1 MKKLIYVL
9 AACAA
14 FVLGANANEAEFV
27 KNLKQSLNDK
37 NAQLISIDKLN
48 SLNGLNLLIVRSGD
62 KKEAFLASD
71 DGKSLVAVTEEPKL
85 ADAADAALFKTRT
98 QILKD
103 ARDAAALELLKSI
116 DPARFAYIESFDK
129 NNPYMTYIVGD
140 PECPYCAEEMKRITK
155 HLRNSNV
162 KLIFAPVHGKSAFIK
177 SALILKHLKALSPSD
192 QKGAIDVIEKYYNKD
207 AQVSDADVSKAEL
220 DAVYADTKTLFSKG
234 VIKSVPYVIKVKK

>member
-1 MKKLIYVL
+1 M
-9 AACAA
+9 
-14 FVLGANANEAEFV
+14 
-27 KNLKQSLNDK
+27 
-37 NAQLISIDKLN
+37 
-48 SLNGLNLLIVRSGD
+48 
-62 KKEAFLASD
+62 
-71 DGKSLVAVTEEPKL
+71 AVTEEPKL
-85 ADAADAALFKTRT
+85 ADAADAALFKMRT

-103 ARDAAALELLKSI
+103 ARDTAALELLKSI

-129 NNPYMTYIVGD
+129 NNPYVTYIVGD

-177 SALILKHLKALSPSD
+177 SALILKQLKALSPSD
-192 QKGAIDVIEKYYNKD
+192 QKGAIDVIEKYYDKD
-207 AQVSDADVSKAEL
+207 VQVSDANVSKAEL

>member
-1 MKKLIYVL
+1 MKKIIYVL

-14 FVLGANANEAEFV
+14 FALSANANEAEFV

-85 ADAADAALFKTRT
+85 ADAADVALFKMRT

-103 ARDAAALELLKSI
+103 AKDAAALELLKSI
-116 DPARFAYIESFDK
+116 NPTRFAYIESFDK
-129 NNPYMTYIVGD
+129 NNPYVTYIVGD

-177 SALILKHLKALSPSD
+177 SALILKQLKALSPSD
-192 QKGAIDVIEKYYNKD
+192 QKGAIDVIEKYYGKD
-207 AQVSDADVSKAEL
+207 VQVSDADVSKAEL
-220 DAVYADTKTLFSKG
+220 NAVYADTKTLFSKG

>member
-1 MKKLIYVL
+1 MKKIIYVL
-9 AACAA
+9 AVCAA

-48 SLNGLNLLIVRSGD
+48 SLNGLNLLIVRSGE

-85 ADAADAALFKTRT
+85 VDAADAALFKMRT

-103 ARDAAALELLKSI
+103 ARDIAALELLKSI

-129 NNPYMTYIVGD
+129 NNPFVTYIVGD
-140 PECPYCAEEMKRITK
+140 PECPYCVEEMKRITK

-207 AQVSDADVSKAEL
+207 AQVSDADVSKTEL

>member
-9 AACAA
+9 AVCAA
-14 FVLGANANEAEFV
+14 FALGANANEAEFV

-85 ADAADAALFKTRT
+85 ADAADAALFKMRT

-103 ARDAAALELLKSI
+103 DRNAAALELLKSI
-116 DPARFAYIESFDK
+116 NPARFAYIESFDK
-129 NNPYMTYIVGD
+129 NNPYVTYIVGD

>member
-1 MKKLIYVL
+1 MKKIIYVL

-71 DGKSLVAVTEEPKL
+71 DAKSLVLVTEEPKL
-85 ADAADAALFKTRT
+85 ADAADAALFKMRT
-98 QILKD
+98 KILKD

-129 NNPYMTYIVGD
+129 NNPYVTYIVGD

-177 SALILKHLKALSPSD
+177 SALVLKHLKALSPSD
-192 QKGAIDVIEKYYNKD
+192 QKGAIDVIEKYYDKD
-207 AQVSDADVSKAEL
+207 VQVSDADVSKAEL

-234 VIKSVPYVIKVKK
+234 VIKSVPYVIKAKK

>member
-1 MKKLIYVL
+1 MKKIIYVL
-9 AACAA
+9 AVCAA
-14 FVLGANANEAEFV
+14 FALGANANEAEFV

-71 DGKSLVAVTEEPKL
+71 DGKSLVAVTEDPKL
-85 ADAADAALFKTRT
+85 ADAADAVLFKMRT

-177 SALILKHLKALSPSD
+177 SALILKRLKALSPSD

>member
-1 MKKLIYVL
+1 MKKIIYVL

-71 DGKSLVAVTEEPKL
+71 DGKSLVAVTEDPKL
-85 ADAADAALFKTRT
+85 ADAADAALFKMRT

-116 DPARFAYIESFDK
+116 NPARFAYIESFDK
-129 NNPYMTYIVGD
+129 NNPYVTYIVGD
-140 PECPYCAEEMKRITK
+140 PECPYCAKEMKRITK

-177 SALILKHLKALSPSD
+177 SALILKQLKALFPSD
-192 QKGAIDVIEKYYNKD
+192 QKGAIDVIEKYYDKD
-207 AQVSDADVSKAEL
+207 VQVSDADVSKAEL

-234 VIKSVPYVIKVKK
+234 VIKSVPYVIKTKK

>member
-1 MKKLIYVL
+1 MKKIIYIL

-14 FVLGANANEAEFV
+14 FALGANANEAEFV

-48 SLNGLNLLIVRSGD
+48 SLNGLNLLIVRSGE

-71 DGKSLVAVTEEPKL
+71 DAKSLVAVTEEPKL
-85 ADAADAALFKTRT
+85 ADAVDAALFKMRT

-129 NNPYMTYIVGD
+129 NNPYVTYIVGD

-177 SALILKHLKALSPSD
+177 SALILKHLKTLSPSD

-207 AQVSDADVSKAEL
+207 AQVNDADVSKAEL

>member
-1 MKKLIYVL
+1 MKKIIYVL

-14 FVLGANANEAEFV
+14 FALGVNANEAEFV

-48 SLNGLNLLIVRSGD
+48 SLNGLNLLIVRSGE
-62 KKEAFLASD
+62 KQEAFLASD
-71 DGKSLVAVTEEPKL
+71 DAKSLVAVTEDPKL
-85 ADAADAALFKTRT
+85 ADAADAALFKMRT

-116 DPARFAYIESFDK
+116 NPARFAYIESFDK
-129 NNPYMTYIVGD
+129 NNPYVTYIVGD

-177 SALILKHLKALSPSD
+177 SALILKRLKALSPSD

>member
-1 MKKLIYVL
+1 M
-9 AACAA
+9 
-14 FVLGANANEAEFV
+14 
-27 KNLKQSLNDK
+27 
-37 NAQLISIDKLN
+37 
-48 SLNGLNLLIVRSGD
+48 
-62 KKEAFLASD
+62 ASD
-71 DGKSLVAVTEEPKL
+71 DGKSLVLVTEEPKL
-85 ADAADAALFKTRT
+85 ANAADTALFKMRT

-140 PECPYCAEEMKRITK
+140 PECPYCVEEMKRITK

-162 KLIFAPVHGKSAFIK
+162 KLIFAPVHGKSAFVK
-177 SALILKHLKALSPSD
+177 SALILKRLKALSPSD

>member
-14 FVLGANANEAEFV
+14 FVLGANANEVEFV

-85 ADAADAALFKTRT
+85 ADGADAALFKMRT

-116 DPARFAYIESFDK
+116 NPARFAYIESFDK
-129 NNPYMTYIVGD
+129 NNPYVTYIVGD

-155 HLRNSNV
+155 YLRNSNV

-177 SALILKHLKALSPSD
+177 SALVLKQLKALSPSD
-192 QKGAIDVIEKYYNKD
+192 QKGAIDVIEKYYDKD

>member
-1 MKKLIYVL
+1 MKKIIYVL

-14 FVLGANANEAEFV
+14 FALGANANEAEFV

-85 ADAADAALFKTRT
+85 ADRADAALFKMRT

-129 NNPYMTYIVGD
+129 NNPFVTYIVGD
-140 PECPYCAEEMKRITK
+140 PECPYCAEEMKRITR

-177 SALILKHLKALSPSD
+177 SALVLKHLKALSPSD
-192 QKGAIDVIEKYYNKD
+192 QKGAIDVIEKYYDKNV
-207 AQVSDADVSKAEL
+207 QVSDADVSKAEL

>member
-1 MKKLIYVL
+1 MKKIIYVL

-48 SLNGLNLLIVRSGD
+48 SLNGLNLLIVRSGE
-62 KKEAFLASD
+62 KQEAFLASD

-85 ADAADAALFKTRT
+85 ADGADAALFKARMQT
-98 QILKD
+98 LKD
-103 ARDAAALELLKSI
+103 ANDAAALKLLKSI
-116 DPARFAYIESFDK
+116 NPARFAYIESFDK
-129 NNPYMTYIVGD
+129 NNPYVTYIVGD

-177 SALILKHLKALSPSD
+177 SALVLKQLKALSPSD
-192 QKGAIDVIEKYYNKD
+192 QKGAIDVIEKYYDKNV
-207 AQVSDADVSKAEL
+207 QVSDADVSKAEL

>member
-37 NAQLISIDKLN
+37 NVQLISIDKLN

-129 NNPYMTYIVGD
+129 NNPYVTYIVGD

-177 SALILKHLKALSPSD
+177 SALILKQLKALSPSD

-207 AQVSDADVSKAEL
+207 VQVSDADVSKAEL

>member
-1 MKKLIYVL
+1 MKKIIYVL

-14 FVLGANANEAEFV
+14 FTLGANANEVEFV

-48 SLNGLNLLIVRSGD
+48 SLNGLNLLIVRSGE

-71 DGKSLVAVTEEPKL
+71 DGKSLVLVTEEPKL
-85 ADAADAALFKTRT
+85 ANAADAALFKMRT

-129 NNPYMTYIVGD
+129 NNPYVTYIVGD

-177 SALILKHLKALSPSD
+177 SALVVKHLKALSPSD
-192 QKGAIDVIEKYYNKD
+192 QKGAIDVIEKYYDKD

>member
-1 MKKLIYVL
+1 MKKIIYIL

-14 FVLGANANEAEFV
+14 FALGANANEAEFV

-71 DGKSLVAVTEEPKL
+71 DGKSLVAITEEPKL
-85 ADAADAALFKTRT
+85 ADAADVALFKMRT

-177 SALILKHLKALSPSD
+177 SALVLKQLKALSPSD

-234 VIKSVPYVIKVKK
+234 VIKSVPYVIKTKK

>member
-9 AACAA
+9 AACTA
-14 FVLGANANEAEFV
+14 FALGANANEAEFV

-85 ADAADAALFKTRT
+85 ADATDAALFKVRT

-155 HLRNSNV
+155 YLRNSNV

-177 SALILKHLKALSPSD
+177 SALVLRQLKALSPSD
-192 QKGAIDVIEKYYNKD
+192 QKGAIDVIEKYYDKD
-207 AQVSDADVSKAEL
+207 VQVSDADVSRAEL

>member
-1 MKKLIYVL
+1 MKKIIYVL

-85 ADAADAALFKTRT
+85 ADAADAALFKMRT

-129 NNPYMTYIVGD
+129 NNPFVTYIVGD

-177 SALILKHLKALSPSD
+177 SALILKRLKALSPSD

>member
-1 MKKLIYVL
+1 MKKIIYIL

-14 FVLGANANEAEFV
+14 FVLGANANDAEFV

-71 DGKSLVAVTEEPKL
+71 DGKSLVAVTEEPKF
-85 ADAADAALFKTRT
+85 ADAADAALFKMRT

-129 NNPYMTYIVGD
+129 NNPYVTYIVGD
-140 PECPYCAEEMKRITK
+140 P
-155 HLRNSNV
+155 
-162 KLIFAPVHGKSAFIK
+162 
-177 SALILKHLKALSPSD
+177 
-192 QKGAIDVIEKYYNKD
+192 
-207 AQVSDADVSKAEL
+207 
-220 DAVYADTKTLFSKG
+220 
-234 VIKSVPYVIKVKK
+234 

>member
-1 MKKLIYVL
+1 MKKIIYIL

-14 FVLGANANEAEFV
+14 FAFGANANEAEFV

-71 DGKSLVAVTEEPKL
+71 DGKSLVAITEEPKL
-85 ADAADAALFKTRT
+85 ADAADVALFKMRT

-129 NNPYMTYIVGD
+129 NNPYVTYIVGD

-177 SALILKHLKALSPSD
+177 SALILKHLKTLSPSD

-207 AQVSDADVSKAEL
+207 AQVNDADVSKAEL

-234 VIKSVPYVIKVKK
+234 VIKSVPYVIKTKK

>member
-9 AACAA
+9 AAYAVFA
-14 FVLGANANEAEFV
+14 LGANANEAEFV

-85 ADAADAALFKTRT
+85 ADAADAALFKMRT

-103 ARDAAALELLKSI
+103 ARDAAAIELLKSI

-129 NNPYMTYIVGD
+129 NNPYVTYIVGD

-177 SALILKHLKALSPSD
+177 SALVLKHLKALSPSD

>member
-1 MKKLIYVL
+1 MKKIIYVL
-9 AACAA
+9 AVCAA
-14 FVLGANANEAEFV
+14 FAFGANANEAEFV

-85 ADAADAALFKTRT
+85 ADAADAALFKMRT

-103 ARDAAALELLKSI
+103 ANDAAALELLKSI

-129 NNPYMTYIVGD
+129 NNPYVTYIVGD

-155 HLRNSNV
+155 YLRNSNV

-177 SALILKHLKALSPSD
+177 SALILKQLKALSPSD
-192 QKGAIDVIEKYYNKD
+192 QKGAIDVIEKYYDKD
-207 AQVSDADVSKAEL
+207 MQVNDADVSKAEL

>member
-1 MKKLIYVL
+1 MKKIIYIL

-14 FVLGANANEAEFV
+14 FALGANANEAEFV

-71 DGKSLVAVTEEPKL
+71 DGKSLVAITEEPKL
-85 ADAADAALFKTRT
+85 ADAADVALFKMRT

-129 NNPYMTYIVGD
+129 NNPYVTYIVGD
-140 PECPYCAEEMKRITK
+140 PECPYCIEEMKRITK

-177 SALILKHLKALSPSD
+177 SALVLKQLKALSPSD
-192 QKGAIDVIEKYYNKD
+192 QKGAIDVIEKYYDKD
-207 AQVSDADVSKAEL
+207 VQVSDADVSKAEL

>member
-1 MKKLIYVL
+1 MKKIIYVL

-14 FVLGANANEAEFV
+14 FVLGVNANEAEFV

-71 DGKSLVAVTEEPKL
+71 DAKSLVAVTEEPKL
-85 ADAADAALFKTRT
+85 ADAADAALFKMRT

-177 SALILKHLKALSPSD
+177 SALILKQLKALSPSD

>member
-48 SLNGLNLLIVRSGD
+48 SLNGLNLLIVRSGE

-85 ADAADAALFKTRT
+85 ADAADAALFKMRT

-129 NNPYMTYIVGD
+129 NNPYVTYIVGD

-155 HLRNSNV
+155 YLRNSNV

-177 SALILKHLKALSPSD
+177 SALVLKQLKALSPSD

-207 AQVSDADVSKAEL
+207 AQVNDADVSKAEL
-220 DAVYADTKTLFSKG
+220 DAVYANTKTLFSKG

>member
-1 MKKLIYVL
+1 MKKIIYVL

-14 FVLGANANEAEFV
+14 FALGANANEAEFV

-71 DGKSLVAVTEEPKL
+71 DGKSLVAITEEPKL
-85 ADAADAALFKTRT
+85 ADAADVALFKMRT

-129 NNPYMTYIVGD
+129 NNPYVTYIVGD

-155 HLRNSNV
+155 HLRNGNV

-177 SALILKHLKALSPSD
+177 SALVLKHLKALSPSD
-192 QKGAIDVIEKYYNKD
+192 QKGAIDVIEKYYDKD

>member
-48 SLNGLNLLIVRSGD
+48 SLNGLNLLIIRSGD

-85 ADAADAALFKTRT
+85 ADAADAALFKMRT

-116 DPARFAYIESFDK
+116 NPARFAYIESFDK
-129 NNPYMTYIVGD
+129 NNPYVTYIVGD

-155 HLRNSNV
+155 YLRNSNV

-177 SALILKHLKALSPSD
+177 SALILKQLKALSPSD
-192 QKGAIDVIEKYYNKD
+192 QKDAIDVIEKYYNKD

>member
-1 MKKLIYVL
+1 MKKIIYVL

-14 FVLGANANEAEFV
+14 FALGANANKSEFV

-71 DGKSLVAVTEEPKL
+71 DAKSLVAVTEEPKL
-85 ADAADAALFKTRT
+85 ADAADAALFKMRT

-129 NNPYMTYIVGD
+129 NNPYVTYIVGD

-177 SALILKHLKALSPSD
+177 SALILKHLKTLSPSD

-207 AQVSDADVSKAEL
+207 AQVNDADVSKAEL

>member
-1 MKKLIYVL
+1 MKKIIYVL

-48 SLNGLNLLIVRSGD
+48 SLNGINLLIVRSGD

-71 DGKSLVAVTEEPKL
+71 DGKSLVAVTEGPKF
-85 ADAADAALFKTRT
+85 ADAADAALFKMRT

-129 NNPYMTYIVGD
+129 NNPYVTYIVGD

-155 HLRNSNV
+155 YLRNSNV

-177 SALILKHLKALSPSD
+177 SALILKQLKALSPSD

-207 AQVSDADVSKAEL
+207 VQVSDADVSKAEL

>member
-1 MKKLIYVL
+1 MKKIIYVL

-62 KKEAFLASD
+62 KKEAFLVSD

-85 ADAADAALFKTRT
+85 ADAADAALFKIRT

-129 NNPYMTYIVGD
+129 NNPYVTYIVGD

-155 HLRNSNV
+155 YLRNSNV

-192 QKGAIDVIEKYYNKD
+192 QKDAIDVIEKYYDKD
-207 AQVSDADVSKAEL
+207 VQVSDADVSKAEL

>member
-1 MKKLIYVL
+1 MKKIIYVL

-71 DGKSLVAVTEEPKL
+71 DGKSLVAVTEDPKL
-85 ADAADAALFKTRT
+85 ADAADAALFKMRT

-103 ARDAAALELLKSI
+103 ARDTAALELLKSI

-129 NNPYMTYIVGD
+129 NNPFVTYIVGD

-177 SALILKHLKALSPSD
+177 SALVLKHLKALSPSD

>member
-1 MKKLIYVL
+1 MKKLIYIL

-48 SLNGLNLLIVRSGD
+48 SLNGLNLLIVRSGE

-85 ADAADAALFKTRT
+85 ADTADAALFKMRT

-129 NNPYMTYIVGD
+129 NNPFVTYIVGD

>member
-1 MKKLIYVL
+1 MKKIIYVL
-9 AACAA
+9 AACAVFA
-14 FVLGANANEAEFV
+14 LGANANEAEFV

-71 DGKSLVAVTEEPKL
+71 DAKSLVAVTEEPKL
-85 ADAADAALFKTRT
+85 ADAADAALFKMRT

-103 ARDAAALELLKSI
+103 ANDAAALKLLKSI
-116 DPARFAYIESFDK
+116 NPARFAYIESFDK

-155 HLRNSNV
+155 YLRNSNV

-177 SALILKHLKALSPSD
+177 SALVLRQLKALSPSD
-192 QKGAIDVIEKYYNKD
+192 QKGAIDVIEKYYDKD
-207 AQVSDADVSKAEL
+207 VQVSDADVSKAEL

>member
-62 KKEAFLASD
+62 KKEAFLVSD

-85 ADAADAALFKTRT
+85 ADAADAALFKIRT

-129 NNPYMTYIVGD
+129 NNPYVTYIVGD

-155 HLRNSNV
+155 YLRNSNV

-192 QKGAIDVIEKYYNKD
+192 QKDAIDVIEKYYDKD
-207 AQVSDADVSKAEL
+207 VQVSDADVSKAEL

>member
-1 MKKLIYVL
+1 MKKIIYVL
-9 AACAA
+9 AACAVFA
-14 FVLGANANEAEFV
+14 LGANANEAEFV

-48 SLNGLNLLIVRSGD
+48 SLNGLNLLIVRSGE

-85 ADAADAALFKTRT
+85 ADAADAALFKMRT

-103 ARDAAALELLKSI
+103 ARDIAALELLKSI

-129 NNPYMTYIVGD
+129 NNPFVTYIVGD
-140 PECPYCAEEMKRITK
+140 PECPYCVEEMKRITK
-155 HLRNSNV
+155 YLRNSNV

-177 SALILKHLKALSPSD
+177 SALVLKHLKALSPSD

-234 VIKSVPYVIKVKK
+234 VIKSVPYVIKAKK

>member
-1 MKKLIYVL
+1 MKKIIYVL
-9 AACAA
+9 AAYAVFA
-14 FVLGANANEAEFV
+14 LGANANEAEFV

-48 SLNGLNLLIVRSGD
+48 SLNGLNLLIVRSGE

-71 DGKSLVAVTEEPKL
+71 DAKSLVAVTEEPKFT
-85 ADAADAALFKTRT
+85 DAADAALFKMRT

-129 NNPYMTYIVGD
+129 NNPYVTYIVGD

-155 HLRNSNV
+155 YLRNSNV

-177 SALILKHLKALSPSD
+177 SALVLKQLKALSPSD
-192 QKGAIDVIEKYYNKD
+192 QKGAIDVIEKYYDKD
-207 AQVSDADVSKAEL
+207 VQVSDADVSKAEL

>member
-1 MKKLIYVL
+1 MKKIIYVL

-71 DGKSLVAVTEEPKL
+71 DAKSLVVVTEEPKL
-85 ADAADAALFKTRT
+85 ADAADAALFKMRT

-103 ARDAAALELLKSI
+103 ARDAAALEFGLAVFMPVGEFGCEEVFVTLLHFHR
-116 DPARFAYIESFDK
+116 AIELGQGVVTFG
-129 NNPYMTYIVGD
+129 IVGVNVYLFVIGITAQFGKD
-140 PECPYCAEEMKRITK
+140 SQRIGDTLQGVCRKKRQQEGKQAEDSRGR
-155 HLRNSNV
+155 HARP
-162 KLIFAPVHGKSAFIK
+162 LII
-177 SALILKHLKALSPSD
+177 
-192 QKGAIDVIEKYYNKD
+192 IDV
-207 AQVSDADVSKAEL
+207 
-220 DAVYADTKTLFSKG
+220 
-234 VIKSVPYVIKVKK
+234 

>member
-1 MKKLIYVL
+1 MKKIIYVL

-71 DGKSLVAVTEEPKL
+71 DGKSLVAVTEDPKL
-85 ADAADAALFKTRT
+85 ADAADAALFKMRT

-103 ARDAAALELLKSI
+103 ANDAAALKLLKSI
-116 DPARFAYIESFDK
+116 NPARFAYIESFDK
-129 NNPYMTYIVGD
+129 NNPYVTYIVGD

-155 HLRNSNV
+155 YLRNSNV

-177 SALILKHLKALSPSD
+177 SALVLRQLKALSPSD
-192 QKGAIDVIEKYYNKD
+192 QKGAIDVIEKYYDKD
-207 AQVSDADVSKAEL
+207 VQVSDADVSKAEL
-220 DAVYADTKTLFSKG
+220 DAVYVDTKTLFSKG